1 MALPHYLTQAASGRY
16 LFRIRVP
23 SALRE
28 RVGRAFLKRSL
39 GADLLA
45 ARLAALELSARYAA
59 AFTAIQD
66 TGMSKDDVDA
76 LIARLSKSRLPE
88 LTLERT
94 QRADGSIVERWQL
107 DNDDDVRLY
116 RQATAPRG
124 RNAELAA
131 MYEKD
136 PLMAMLDRYEPPAP
150 SPAPAAPAPT
160 APAAVVAEAI
170 SMGKARDAWLKSL
183 EAFTSPKTLTI
194 KGTAINMLVDYI
206 GSNRQVHTIG
216 RPDMAR
222 FYQHLRDK
230 GNSTPSIYNKQ
241 SYLGGAGGFFDWA
254 TKSGHFPTVDNP
266 AKGHVRYTAKE
277 KRQRKK
283 LGFKAFTLPQIHTL
297 YAPDQVARLSPGAR
311 WAALLGLYT
320 GGRAGEVGQLLLTD
334 VAEADGVPVLHVTDE
349 GENQRLKSD
358 VSKRVVPIHADLLA
372 LGFLDY
378 VQRLRD
384 RGDTRLFPQASTNAK
399 NGPGNW
405 ISKAFGY
412 YLGKLSADWPKA
424 KRGFHSLRKSVIQE
438 MQTAGVASEM
448 RAQIVGHELDDEH
461 HATYSRE
468 FTAAEKLHGAGKS
481 PGLSVLAY
489 GLNLDALRPLLTELP
504 DSKPSNRTKERA

>member
-1 MALPHYLTQAASGRY
+1 MALPHYLMQAASGRY
-16 LFRIRVP
+16 VFRIRVP
-23 SALRE
+23 SPLRAK
-28 RVGRAFLKRSL
+28 VGRAFLKRSL
-39 GADLLA
+39 GMELLH
-45 ARLAALELSARYAA
+45 ARVAALALSARYAA
-59 AFTAIQD
+59 AFTAMQEM
-66 TGMSKDDVDA
+66 GMSKEDVEA
-76 LIARLSKSRLPE
+76 LVARLRKGRLPE

-94 QRADGSIVERWQL
+94 QLADGTVVERWQM
-107 DNDDDVRLY
+107 DNDDDVQLY

-124 RNAELAA
+124 RQAELAA
-131 MYEKD
+131 LYEKD
-136 PLMAMLDRYEPPAP
+136 PLMAMLDGYEPPAP
-150 SPAPAAPAPT
+150 PPAPARMASPPS
-160 APAAVVAEAI
+160 PVAEAI
-170 SMGKARDAWLKSL
+170 SVAKARDAWLKSL
-183 EAFTSPKTLTI
+183 EGSTTPKTLTI

-206 GSNRQVHTIG
+206 GSSRQVHTIG

-230 GNSTPSIYNKQ
+230 GNSTPSVYNKQ
-241 SYLGGAGGFFDWA
+241 SYLGGVGGFFDWA
-254 TKSGHFPTVDNP
+254 TKSGHYPAMDNP

-283 LGFKAFTLPQIHTL
+283 LGFRAFTVPQIQAL
-297 YAPDQVARLSPGAR
+297 FAREQFARLSPGTR
-311 WAALLGLYT
+311 WAAMLGLYT

-334 VAEADGVPVLHVTDE
+334 VAQADGVPVLHVTDE
-349 GENQRLKSD
+349 GENQRVKSE
-358 VSKRVVPIHADLLA
+358 VSKRVVPIHADLLT

-384 RGDTRLFPQASTNAK
+384 RGDTRLFPQAATNAK

-468 FTAAEKLHGAGKS
+468 FTATEKLHGAGKS

-489 GLNLDALRPLLTELP
+489 GLSLDALRPLLTELP
-504 DSKPSNRTKERA
+504 DSKPSNRAK

>member
-1 MALPHYLTQAASGRY
+1 MQAASGRY
-16 LFRIRVP
+16 VFRIRVP
-23 SALRE
+23 SPLRAK
-28 RVGRAFLKRSL
+28 VGRTFLKRSL
-39 GADLLA
+39 GMDLLP
-45 ARLAALELSARYAA
+45 ARVAALALSARYAA
-59 AFTAIQD
+59 AFTAMQEM
-66 TGMSKDDVDA
+66 GMSKEDVEA
-76 LIARLSKSRLPE
+76 LVARLRKGRLPE

-94 QRADGSIVERWQL
+94 QLADGTVVERWQM
-107 DNDDDVRLY
+107 DNDDDVQLY

-124 RNAELAA
+124 RQAELAA
-131 MYEKD
+131 LYEKD
-136 PLMAMLDRYEPPAP
+136 PLMAMLDGYEPPAP
-150 SPAPAAPAPT
+150 HPAPAPARMPS
-160 APAAVVAEAI
+160 PPSPVAEAI
-170 SMGKARDAWLKSL
+170 SVAKARDAWLKSL
-183 EAFTSPKTLTI
+183 EGSTTPKTLTI

-206 GSNRQVHTIG
+206 GSSRQVHTIG

-230 GNSTPSIYNKQ
+230 GNSTPSVYNKQ
-241 SYLGGAGGFFDWA
+241 SYLGGVGGFFDWA
-254 TKSGHFPTVDNP
+254 IKSGHYPAVDNP

-283 LGFKAFTLPQIHTL
+283 LGFRAFTVSQAQVLF
-297 YAPDQVARLSPGAR
+297 APVHFVRLSPGAR

-334 VAEADGVPVLHVTDE
+334 VAQADGVPVLHVTDE
-349 GENQRLKSD
+349 GENQRVKSE
-358 VSKRVVPIHADLLA
+358 VSKRAVPIHADLLT

-384 RGDTRLFPQASTNAK
+384 RGDTRLFPQAATNAK

-468 FTAAEKLHGAGKS
+468 FTATEKLHGAGKS

-489 GLNLDALRPLLTELP
+489 GLSLDALRPLLTELP
-504 DSKPSNRTKERA
+504 DSKPSNRAQ